1 MNLKRH
7 SVLLALLL
15 LTALLTACAR
25 HTEKPAEDAPP
36 LQGQDNVSENGAAD
50 GAGGAAT
57 EEALWTAA
65 EIRSL
70 FEEKTAGKGYT
81 ALSCVPA
88 DDGAYGLA
96 GVVLYTTAEGD
107 RTNLAFLGDDGYYQT
122 CGVMALPW
130 EDGNLSYQGDGAVTF
145 QVLGQGGSALDYQM
159 SISID
164 GANVHF
170 DVASDAVDS

>member
-1 MNLKRH
+1 MNRKRR

-145 QVLGQGGSALDYQM
+145 QVLDQDGAALDYQM

-170 DVASDAVDS
+170 DVASDAADS

>member
-1 MNLKRH
+1 MNRKRR

-15 LTALLTACAR
+15 LTILLTACAR

-36 LQGQDNVSENGAAD
+36 PQGQDNVPENGAA
-50 GAGGAAT
+50 A

-70 FEEKTAGKGYT
+70 FEERTAGKSYT
-81 ALSCVPA
+81 ALSCVPV
-88 DDGAYGLA
+88 DDGAYDLA

-145 QVLGQGGSALDYQM
+145 QVLDQDGAALDYQM

-170 DVASDAVDS
+170 DVASDAADS

>member
-15 LTALLTACAR
+15 LTVLLTACAQPA
-25 HTEKPAEDAPP
+25 ENPAEDDLS
-36 LQGQDNVSENGAAD
+36 LQGQDNVPGTGAEDGAA
-50 GAGGAAT
+50 A

-65 EIRSL
+65 EVRSL
-70 FEEKTAGKGYT
+70 FEEKSAGKGYT
-81 ALSCVPA
+81 VLSCVPV
-88 DDGAYGLA
+88 DDGAYDLA
-96 GVVLYTTAEGD
+96 GVALYTTAEGD

-122 CGVMALPW
+122 CGVTAPPW

>member
-1 MNLKRH
+1 MNRKRR

-15 LTALLTACAR
+15 LTILLTACAR

-36 LQGQDNVSENGAAD
+36 PQGQDNVPENGAA
-50 GAGGAAT
+50 A
-57 EEALWTAA
+57 EEALWTEA

-70 FEEKTAGKGYT
+70 FEEKTAGEGYT
-81 ALSCVPA
+81 VLSCVPV
-88 DDGAYGLA
+88 DDGAYDLA

-145 QVLGQGGSALDYQM
+145 QVLDQDGAALDYQM

-170 DVASDAVDS
+170 DVASDAADS

>member
-1 MNLKRH
+1 MKKMSAVLALF
-7 SVLLALLL
+7 LLA
-15 LTALLTACAR
+15 AALTACTGTAQNTR
-25 HTEKPAEDAPP
+25 QEDTAPP
-36 LQGQDNVSENGAAD
+36 STGDAGASD
-50 GAGGAAT
+50 PAAIVPS
-57 EEALWTAA
+57 LWTET

-88 DDGAYGLA
+88 DDGAYDLA

-107 RTNLAFLGDDGYYQT
+107 RTNLAFLGGDGYYQT

-130 EDGNLSYQGDGAVTF
+130 EDGSLSYQGDGAVTF
-145 QVLGQGGSALDYQM
+145 QVLDQDGAALDYQM

-170 DVASDAVDS
+170 DVASDAADS

>member
-1 MNLKRH
+1 MNRKRR

-15 LTALLTACAR
+15 LTILLTACAR

-36 LQGQDNVSENGAAD
+36 PQGQDNVPENGAA
-50 GAGGAAT
+50 A

-70 FEEKTAGKGYT
+70 FEERTAGKSYT

-88 DDGAYGLA
+88 DDGAYDLA

-145 QVLGQGGSALDYQM
+145 QVLDQDGAALDYQM

-170 DVASDAVDS
+170 DVASDAADS

>member
-1 MNLKRH
+1 MNRKRR

-15 LTALLTACAR
+15 LTILLTACAR

-36 LQGQDNVSENGAAD
+36 PQGQDNVSENGAA
-50 GAGGAAT
+50 A
-57 EEALWTAA
+57 EETLWTAA

-70 FEEKTAGKGYT
+70 FEEKTAGEGYT

-145 QVLGQGGSALDYQM
+145 QVLDQDGAALDYQM

-170 DVASDAVDS
+170 DVASDAADS

>member
-1 MNLKRH
+1 MNRKRL

-25 HTEKPAEDAPP
+25 HTEKSAEDAPP
-36 LQGQDNVSENGAAD
+36 LQGQDNVPENGAA
-50 GAGGAAT
+50 A
-57 EEALWTAA
+57 EEPLWTAA

-88 DDGAYGLA
+88 DDGAYDLA

-107 RTNLAFLGDDGYYQT
+107 RTNLAFLGGDGYYQT

-145 QVLGQGGSALDYQM
+145 QVLDQDGAALDYQM

-170 DVASDAVDS
+170 DVASDAADS

>member
-1 MNLKRH
+1 MNRKRR

-15 LTALLTACAR
+15 LTILLTACAR

-36 LQGQDNVSENGAAD
+36 PQGQDNVPENGAA
-50 GAGGAAT
+50 A

-70 FEEKTAGKGYT
+70 FEERTAGKSYT
-81 ALSCVPA
+81 ALSCVPV
-88 DDGAYGLA
+88 DDGAYDLA

-107 RTNLAFLGDDGYYQT
+107 RTNLAFLGGDGYYQT

-145 QVLGQGGSALDYQM
+145 QVLDQDGAALDYQM

-170 DVASDAVDS
+170 DVASDDGAS

>member
-1 MNLKRH
+1 MNRKRR

-15 LTALLTACAR
+15 LTILLTACAR

-36 LQGQDNVSENGAAD
+36 PQGQDNVPENGAA
-50 GAGGAAT
+50 A

-70 FEEKTAGKGYT
+70 FEERTAGKSYT

-145 QVLGQGGSALDYQM
+145 QVLDQDGAALDYQM

-170 DVASDAVDS
+170 DVASDAADS

>member
-15 LTALLTACAR
+15 LTILLTACAR

-36 LQGQDNVSENGAAD
+36 PQGQDNVPENGAA
-50 GAGGAAT
+50 A

-70 FEEKTAGKGYT
+70 FEERTAGKSYT

-122 CGVMALPW
+122 CGVTAPPW

-145 QVLGQGGSALDYQM
+145 QVLDQDGAALDYQM

-170 DVASDAVDS
+170 DVASDAADS

>member
-1 MNLKRH
+1 MNRKRR

-25 HTEKPAEDAPP
+25 HTEKPVEDAPP
-36 LQGQDNVSENGAAD
+36 PQGQDNVPENGAA
-50 GAGGAAT
+50 A

-88 DDGAYGLA
+88 DDGAYDLA

-107 RTNLAFLGDDGYYQT
+107 RTNLAFLGGDGYYQT

-130 EDGNLSYQGDGAVTF
+130 EDGNLSYQGNGAVTF
-145 QVLGQGGSALDYQM
+145 QVLDQDGAALDYQM

-170 DVASDAVDS
+170 DVASDAADS

>member
-1 MNLKRH
+1 MNRKRR

-15 LTALLTACAR
+15 LTILLTACAR

-36 LQGQDNVSENGAAD
+36 PQGQDNVPENGAA
-50 GAGGAAT
+50 A

-70 FEEKTAGKGYT
+70 FEEKTAGEGYT
-81 ALSCVPA
+81 VLSCVPV
-88 DDGAYGLA
+88 DDGAYDLA

-145 QVLGQGGSALDYQM
+145 QVLDQDGAALDYQM

-170 DVASDAVDS
+170 DVASDAADS

>member
-1 MNLKRH
+1 MNLKRP

-15 LTALLTACAR
+15 LTPLLTACAQPA
-25 HTEKPAEDAPP
+25 EKPSEDDLS
-36 LQGQDNVSENGAAD
+36 LQGQDNVPGTGAEDGAA
-50 GAGGAAT
+50 A

-70 FEEKTAGKGYT
+70 FEERTSGKSYT
-81 ALSCVPA
+81 ALSCVPV

-145 QVLGQGGSALDYQM
+145 QVLDQDGAALDYQM

-170 DVASDAVDS
+170 DVASDAADS

>member
-1 MNLKRH
+1 MNRKRH

-25 HTEKPAEDAPP
+25 HTEKPVEDAPP
-36 LQGQDNVSENGAAD
+36 PQGQDNVPENGAA
-50 GAGGAAT
+50 A

-88 DDGAYGLA
+88 DDGAYDLA

-130 EDGNLSYQGDGAVTF
+130 EDGSLSYQGDGAVTF
-145 QVLGQGGSALDYQM
+145 QVLDQDGAALDYQM

-170 DVASDAVDS
+170 DVASDAADS

>member
-15 LTALLTACAR
+15 LTILLTACAR

-36 LQGQDNVSENGAAD
+36 PQGQDNVPENGAA
-50 GAGGAAT
+50 A

-70 FEEKTAGKGYT
+70 FEERTAGKSYT
-81 ALSCVPA
+81 ALSCVPV
-88 DDGAYGLA
+88 DDGAYDLA

-107 RTNLAFLGDDGYYQT
+107 RTNLAFLEGDGYYQT
-122 CGVMALPW
+122 CGIEAPPA
-130 EDGNLSYQGDGAVTF
+130 EDG
-145 QVLGQGGSALDYQM
+145 
-159 SISID
+159 
-164 GANVHF
+164 
-170 DVASDAVDS
+170 ASPIRGTPSSPS

>member
-1 MNLKRH
+1 MNRKRR

-15 LTALLTACAR
+15 LTILLTACAR

-36 LQGQDNVSENGAAD
+36 PQGQDNVPENGAA
-50 GAGGAAT
+50 A
-57 EEALWTAA
+57 EEALWTEA

-70 FEEKTAGKGYT
+70 FEEKTAGEGYT
-81 ALSCVPA
+81 VLSCVPV
-88 DDGAYGLA
+88 DDGAYDLA

-107 RTNLAFLGDDGYYQT
+107 RTNLAFLGGDGYYQT
-122 CGVMALPW
+122 CGVMAPPW

-145 QVLGQGGSALDYQM
+145 QVLGQAGAALDYQM

>member
-1 MNLKRH
+1 MNRKRR

-36 LQGQDNVSENGAAD
+36 PQGQDNVPENGAA
-50 GAGGAAT
+50 A

-70 FEEKTAGKGYT
+70 FEEKTAGEGYT

-96 GVVLYTTAEGD
+96 GVALYTTAEGD

-145 QVLGQGGSALDYQM
+145 QVLDQDGAALDYQM

-170 DVASDAVDS
+170 DVASDAADS

>member
-1 MNLKRH
+1 MNRKRR

-36 LQGQDNVSENGAAD
+36 PQGQDNVPENGAA
-50 GAGGAAT
+50 A

-70 FEEKTAGKGYT
+70 FEERTAGKSYT

-145 QVLGQGGSALDYQM
+145 QVLDQDGAALDYQM

-170 DVASDAVDS
+170 DVASDAADS

>member
-1 MNLKRH
+1 MNRKRR

-15 LTALLTACAR
+15 LTILLTACAR

-36 LQGQDNVSENGAAD
+36 PQGQDNVPENGAA
-50 GAGGAAT
+50 A

-70 FEEKTAGKGYT
+70 FEERTAGKSYT
-81 ALSCVPA
+81 ALSCVPV
-88 DDGAYGLA
+88 DDGAYDLA

-107 RTNLAFLGDDGYYQT
+107 RTNLAFLRGDGYYQT

-145 QVLGQGGSALDYQM
+145 QVLDQDGAALDYQM

-170 DVASDAVDS
+170 DVASDAADS

>member
-15 LTALLTACAR
+15 LTILLTACAR

-36 LQGQDNVSENGAAD
+36 PQGQDNVPENGAA
-50 GAGGAAT
+50 A

-70 FEEKTAGKGYT
+70 FEERTAGKSYT

-145 QVLGQGGSALDYQM
+145 QVLDQDGAALDYQM

-170 DVASDAVDS
+170 DVASDAADS

>member
-1 MNLKRH
+1 MNRKRR

-36 LQGQDNVSENGAAD
+36 LQGQDNVSENGAA
-50 GAGGAAT
+50 A
-57 EEALWTAA
+57 EEALWTAT
-65 EIRSL
+65 EIRSKI
-70 FEEKTAGKGYT
+70 EPKTAGKGNT
-81 ALSCVPA
+81 AHSCVPA
-88 DDGAYGLA
+88 DDGAYDLA

-145 QVLGQGGSALDYQM
+145 QVLDQDGAALDYQM

-170 DVASDAVDS
+170 DVASDAADS

>member
-1 MNLKRH
+1 MNRKRR

-25 HTEKPAEDAPP
+25 HTEKPVEDAPP
-36 LQGQDNVSENGAAD
+36 PQGQDNVPENGAA
-50 GAGGAAT
+50 A
-57 EEALWTAA
+57 EEALWTAT

-70 FEEKTAGKGYT
+70 FEERTSGKSYT

-88 DDGAYGLA
+88 DDGAYDLA

-107 RTNLAFLGDDGYYQT
+107 RTNLAFLGGDGYYQT

-145 QVLGQGGSALDYQM
+145 QVLDQDGAALDYQM

-170 DVASDAVDS
+170 DVASDAADS